1 MAKEKK
7 QDSGWQFPKALEIVK
22 CKEGNKEFMKERPA
36 RRPFGNTVLIC
47 EYPLDGDAMQEPN
60 ARMITWRLAKRA
72 ARDFLRV
79 SFMTSAIV
87 TAARTDTTYFHDY
100 IYGKAEIRFVRG
112 RLRFTDDEG
121 NASDPAPFPSMVVI
135 YNGERVKQ

>member
-47 EYPLDGDAMQEPN
+47 EYPLDGDAMQEQYSLN
-60 ARMITWRLAKRA
+60 
-72 ARDFLRV
+72 V
-79 SFMTSAIV
+79 
-87 TAARTDTTYFHDY
+87 
-100 IYGKAEIRFVRG
+100 
-112 RLRFTDDEG
+112 
-121 NASDPAPFPSMVVI
+121 DPAT
-135 YNGERVKQ
+135 GEIVEGESEVADNE